1 MTFEEYN
8 KKLNEYEAELNNDDT
23 ILDKISELQ
32 YGYMRNVIKQY
43 NADSPAKEVC
53 RELLDYAVNYS
64 QSGNSIYYVD
74 SEGLAEEVNEI
85 IWEELGD
92 YLLDC
97 EVYEEDGEWV
107 IDCMFGGYFVP
118 EWDGWFN

>member
-8 KKLNEYEAELNNDDT
+8 KKLDEYEAELKDDDT
-23 ILDKISELQ
+23 VLDKISELQ

-64 QSGNSIYYVD
+64 QSGSSIYYVD
-74 SEGLAEEVNEI
+74 SKELAEEVNEI

-97 EVYEEDGEWV
+97 EVYEDNEEWA
-107 IDCMFGGYFVP
+107 IDCVFGGYFVP
-118 EWDGWFN
+118 DWDGWLD

>member
-8 KKLNEYEAELNNDDT
+8 KKLNEYEAELKDDDT

-64 QSGNSIYYVD
+64 QSGNAIYYVD
-74 SEGLAEEVNEI
+74 DEELAEEVNEI
-85 IWEELGD
+85 IWKELGD

-97 EVYEEDGEWV
+97 EIYEDNEEWV

-118 EWDGWFN
+118 DWDGWFD

>member
-8 KKLNEYEAELNNDDT
+8 KKLDEYEAELKDDDT
-23 ILDKISELQ
+23 VLDKISELQ

-64 QSGNSIYYVD
+64 KSGSSIYYVD
-74 SEGLAEEVNEI
+74 SEELAEEVNEI

-97 EVYEEDGEWV
+97 EVYEDNEEWA
-107 IDCMFGGYFVP
+107 IDCVFGGYFVP
-118 EWDGWFN
+118 DWDGWLD